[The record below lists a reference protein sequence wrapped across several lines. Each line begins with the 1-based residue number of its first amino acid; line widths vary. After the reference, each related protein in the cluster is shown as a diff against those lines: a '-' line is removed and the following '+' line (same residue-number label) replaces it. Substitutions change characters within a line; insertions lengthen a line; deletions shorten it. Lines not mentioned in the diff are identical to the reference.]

1 MHIAV
6 TFVALLLAACS
17 AGGSPK
23 IAATDGWTREVAPG
37 QTSAAAYVTI
47 SNQGDGADSL
57 IAAESSVAAKA
68 TLHSSS
74 SAGGIA
80 RMRPIEGGLEIPPH
94 ATVAFKPGGNHIM
107 LTGLQ
112 QPLKAGQ
119 AVDLSLQFEKS
130 GRQAIALRVLP
141 ATSEDSH
148 MHGMAM

>member
-1 MHIAV
+1 MRVPVILA
-6 TFVALLLAACS
+6 ALLLASCN

-37 QTSAAAYVTI
+37 QSAAAAYVTVA
-47 SNQGDGADSL
+47 NEGDGADRL
-57 IAAESSVAAKA
+57 VAAESSVAAKA
-68 TLHSSS
+68 TVHSSS

-80 RMRPIEGGLEIPPH
+80 RMRPIEGGLEIAPH
-94 ATVAFKPGGNHIM
+94 ATVTFKPGGNHIM
-107 LTGLQ
+107 LTGLK
-112 QPLKAGQ
+112 QPLKVGHT
-119 AVDLSLQFEKS
+119 VDLTLQFEKS